1 LVAELLWRTHSRTT
15 PMLSLR
21 RKRSELLLANNAARA
36 FEAGQ
41 WRRAADLYRRV
52 LDRNPDNL
60 SIWMKYGHSRKEMG
74 DFGEAESAYRAA
86 VARNSSSPEPR
97 LHLGHILKMQGRHQE
112 AEAAYLQVMVCTPQ
126 IPRRYR
132 DWKASAGRSG
142 N

>member
-1 LVAELLWRTHSRTT
+1 
-15 PMLSLR
+15 MLSLR
-21 RKRSELLLANNAARA
+21 RKRSEISLMNNADRA

-86 VARNSSSPEPR
+86 AARHTSSPEPLFR
-97 LHLGHILKMQGRHQE
+97 
-112 AEAAYLQVMVCTPQ
+112 AACSSSTSRSKPGAKLSLQM
-126 IPRRYR
+126 R
-132 DWKASAGRSG
+132 
-142 N
+142 

>member
-1 LVAELLWRTHSRTT
+1 
-15 PMLSLR
+15 MLSLR
-21 RKRSELLLANNAARA
+21 RKRSEVSLTNNADRA

-60 SIWMKYGHSRKEMG
+60 SIWMKYGHSRKEM
-74 DFGEAESAYRAA
+74 DNFGEAESAYRAA
-86 VARNSSSPEPR
+86 AARNTSSPEPR
-97 LHLGHILKMQGRHQE
+97 LHLGHILKMQGRRQRPPICR
-112 AEAAYLQVMVCTPQ
+112 LFVCTPQ